1 MKVQKTVWVM
11 TSVDFGLSVR
21 DVSISPGTFLSLPS
35 VSEVSIFPHK
45 MAWVMPILLESAGDV
60 NVVPS
65 DVLIFVSYGP
75 PPLQV
80 RVMMSMP
87 AKEARAV
94 IKNKQGDPI
103 FFYKLRN
110 LSELFPKTTH
120 LPEEDGEPRSDAV
133 EFLIEGRVDGMQLSS
148 HRINL
153 TDHGVV
159 QRHTQTE
166 QDTAP
171 NRVWDRRVDRL
182 MDSLL
187 TAWMS
192 QWGNNHCL
200 QFACHYWRYQSPAA
214 GLFLRVI
221 TDVITHR
228 AYD

>member
-1 MKVQKTVWVM
+1 
-11 TSVDFGLSVR
+11 
-21 DVSISPGTFLSLPS
+21 
-35 VSEVSIFPHK
+35 
-45 MAWVMPILLESAGDV
+45 MPILLESAGDV

-133 EFLIEGRVDGMQLSS
+133 ELLIEGRVDGMQLSS

-171 NRVWDRRVDRL
+171 NRV
-182 MDSLL
+182 
-187 TAWMS
+187 
-192 QWGNNHCL
+192 
-200 QFACHYWRYQSPAA
+200 
-214 GLFLRVI
+214 
-221 TDVITHR
+221 
-228 AYD
+228 